1 MLSRQSL
8 RAPPPNFYNNR
19 RQAAIDRLIKA
30 GINPFESVTIGPA
43 ARPPESLTNLE
54 ERYIREMR
62 TMPRLAVETAWE
74 LTDMKAQIAGLTAR
88 ISDARRPL

>member
-19 RQAAIDRLIKA
+19 RQAAIDHLIKV
-30 GINPFESVTIGPA
+30 GLNPFDSVTIGPVVH
-43 ARPPESLTNLE
+43 PPEPLTNLE
-54 ERYIREMR
+54 DRYLREMR
-62 TMPRLAVETAWE
+62 TMPRLPVEMAWE

-88 ISDARRPL
+88 ISNARRSA